1 MTEIMN
7 NISILNP
14 SLIEIF
20 NNINDGIVTVNL
32 NNIILSINLI
42 VKLKYRFIYYKMTN
56 NFILNNFILI
66 IYKESNYNFK
76 IFFNNI

>member
-32 NNIILSINLI
+32 NNIILSINSSA
-42 VKLKYRFIYYKMTN
+42 
-56 NFILNNFILI
+56 
-66 IYKESNYNFK
+66 EK
-76 IFFNNI
+76 IFSLNKNQIKDFNININ